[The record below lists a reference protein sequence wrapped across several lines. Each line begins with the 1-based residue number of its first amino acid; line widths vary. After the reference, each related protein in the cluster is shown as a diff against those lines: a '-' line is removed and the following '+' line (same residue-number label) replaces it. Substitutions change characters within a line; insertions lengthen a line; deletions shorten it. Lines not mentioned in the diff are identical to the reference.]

1 VEKFFF
7 VIEVLNAEKE
17 KNLHQMDASEKVGYA
32 EARRERGKA
41 AFEVLRIFSSN
52 VLLRPSKLN
61 FRLLSL

>member
-1 VEKFFF
+1 VEKYFF

-41 AFEVLRIFSSN
+41 AFEVLRILFSQFA
-52 VLLRPSKLN
+52 
-61 FRLLSL
+61 FR